1 MQLTAEFNNSFGS
14 LVRASVGPESEA
26 GHDDLTLLGSFG
38 PVGQAKEQPRQ
49 NHQSV
54 AKLRGHINTKTAAQ
68 HASDRAALPQ
78 GDSVKQ
84 RDAPTP
90 QKMLRDIGRDDLRG
104 LKIKK
109 AKKDKISSSKDLE
122 SPKPKKKK
130 TKRKQPKK
138 KESSD
143 PSSPSGTSSDSDSL
157 SSDSSSSQDSTD
169 GEKAELVYDITD
181 FESADLPDLPDKR
194 GRGFKK
200 LRSYVPLTL
209 FRTALLENYYDNEAE
224 PKQKDK
230 SEMSKSALKIQE
242 TQLTY
247 GDFIEMCDLEER
259 YTREI
264 YGLDTYA
271 DYVTQ
276 HKRIVSDLKKTYN
289 CWMIG
294 LRYHL
299 KVRTVIF

>member
-1 MQLTAEFNNSFGS
+1 MQLMAEFNNSFGS

-109 AKKDKISSSKDLE
+109 AKKDKISSSEDSE

-130 TKRKQPKK
+130 TKRNHQTRARPLAPRVIQTLCRQTVVVRKTRLTGRKLNWYMT
-138 KESSD
+138 SRTL
-143 PSSPSGTSSDSDSL
+143 SPRTCRTSRTSGTEVL
-157 SSDSSSSQDSTD
+157 
-169 GEKAELVYDITD
+169 
-181 FESADLPDLPDKR
+181 
-194 GRGFKK
+194 
-200 LRSYVPLTL
+200 
-209 FRTALLENYYDNEAE
+209 
-224 PKQKDK
+224 K
-230 SEMSKSALKIQE
+230 S
-242 TQLTY
+242 
-247 GDFIEMCDLEER
+247 
-259 YTREI
+259 
-264 YGLDTYA
+264 
-271 DYVTQ
+271 
-276 HKRIVSDLKKTYN
+276 
-289 CWMIG
+289 
-294 LRYHL
+294 
-299 KVRTVIF
+299 